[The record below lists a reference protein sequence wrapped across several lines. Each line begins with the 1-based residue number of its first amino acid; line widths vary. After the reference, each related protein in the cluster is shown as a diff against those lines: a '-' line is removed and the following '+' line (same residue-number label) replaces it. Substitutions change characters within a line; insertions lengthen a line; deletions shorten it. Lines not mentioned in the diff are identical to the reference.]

1 MTVIAIGI
9 VVVLLLAFVAWR
21 LGKAT
26 TEKNQAKKDA
36 KESKEDADI
45 SSKPYISHPFSRMRG
60 KK

>member
-26 TEKNQAKKDA
+26 TKKDQAVKQA

-45 SSKPYISHPFSRMRG
+45 SSKPYIDSPFSRMRG